1 MAHVRMAN
9 IKQIKRI
16 LDCTDIFLLKNSS
29 CSLQSSSQGNP
40 KFLALLDYLPK
51 APR

>member
-1 MAHVRMAN
+1 M
-9 IKQIKRI
+9 KQIKRI

-40 KFLALLDYLPK
+40 KFLALLYKKALFTKLPC
-51 APR
+51 